1 MYTGPELGLQ
11 IASAPVLT
19 PLVISSSLTELNAIS
34 VVRIPCFIC
43 CCCSVA
49 KLCLTLLQPQPA
61 RLLIHG
67 ISQARILE
75 WVAISFSWGSLWPR
89 DWTCVFC
96 IGRQILYH
104 WATWETPKYYF
115 SSILIGV
122 PVFALASFRV
132 TLIHYKLYCVIF
144 LLITL
149 QWLPASEGGI
159 GKTKLFTIGKLAWK
173 LSDTE
178 INLARSFEG
187 VMETETLW
195 AEKLIRDD
203 KIEAARI
210 SYCFKNSESHSVMSD
225 PLWPHG
231 L

>member
-19 PLVISSSLTELNAIS
+19 PLVISSSLIELNAIS

-49 KLCLTLLQPQPA
+49 KLYLTLLQPQPA

-75 WVAISFSWGSLWPR
+75 WVVISFSRGSSWPR
-89 DWTCVFC
+89 DWTYVSC

-115 SSILIGV
+115 SSILIGI
-122 PVFALASFRV
+122 PVFTLASFRV

-178 INLARSFEG
+178 INVARSFEG

-203 KIEAARI
+203 KMEAARI
-210 SYCFKNSESHSVMSD
+210 SYCFKNSENHSVTSD

>member
-19 PLVISSSLTELNAIS
+19 PLVISSSLIELNAIS

-49 KLCLTLLQPQPA
+49 KLYLTLLQPQPA

-67 ISQARILE
+67 ISEARILE
-75 WVAISFSWGSLWPR
+75 WVVISFSRGSSWPR
-89 DWTCVFC
+89 DWTYVSC

-115 SSILIGV
+115 SSILIGI
-122 PVFALASFRV
+122 PVFTLASFRV

-178 INLARSFEG
+178 INVARSFEG

-203 KIEAARI
+203 KMEAARI
-210 SYCFKNSESHSVMSD
+210 RYCFKNSENHSVMSD

-231 L
+231 M